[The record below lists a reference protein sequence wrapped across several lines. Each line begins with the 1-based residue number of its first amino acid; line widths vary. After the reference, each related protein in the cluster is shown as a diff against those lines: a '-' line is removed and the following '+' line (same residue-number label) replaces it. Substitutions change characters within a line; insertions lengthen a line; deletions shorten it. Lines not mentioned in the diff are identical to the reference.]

1 MSLVLAAARKSFATR
16 VSTLTSPPTRAPC
29 DPSEVTTCVPSDAY
43 VLGVT
48 RLPFGACSAS
58 TSLIFR
64 CPDQIAKLAAHAW
77 KGQFWVELAN
87 AASLRDPRVP
97 EPLLQSWSTTPDP
110 SARTSRRPA
119 LFQLSHLAHGSPI
132 LRSVFPLAAARRPTA
147 RGSILQRQSSH
158 QPLKRLKGPTNA
170 KVERQSDQN
179 ANFENIGDH
188 FQNSIS

>member
-77 KGQFWVELAN
+77 KGKFWVELAN

-97 EPLLQSWSTTPDP
+97 EPLLQSWSTRMEGHILDCCLVILKKPRIVHE
-110 SARTSRRPA
+110 ARA
-119 LFQLSHLAHGSPI
+119 GL
-132 LRSVFPLAAARRPTA
+132 LRAVPCDLGKAPCR
-147 RGSILQRQSSH
+147 RGSHKDAALA
-158 QPLKRLKGPTNA
+158 G
-170 KVERQSDQN
+170 
-179 ANFENIGDH
+179 
-188 FQNSIS
+188 

>member
-1 MSLVLAAARKSFATR
+1 M
-16 VSTLTSPPTRAPC
+16 
-29 DPSEVTTCVPSDAY
+29 PSDAY

-132 LRSVFPLAAARRPTA
+132 LRSVFPLPPGDPR
-147 RGSILQRQSSH
+147 LEVQSS
-158 QPLKRLKGPTNA
+158 KDKVPTNL
-170 KVERQSDQN
+170 
-179 ANFENIGDH
+179 
-188 FQNSIS
+188 